1 MIIADHIAL
10 TLRNR
15 VKATPDGAAYGY
27 STDAGKTWQTMIWTE
42 VLGRTDELALG
53 LLAQGINPG
62 ENVGIISP
70 NRPEWS
76 IADYAIQ
83 SIRAVT
89 VPMYTTSTPEQME
102 YIIRETSMRVL
113 FAGDQSL
120 MEKSCNLFENCPT
133 LELVVSFDESGSTA
147 GKHGCISLS
156 KFVIKS
162 DAGLKAQLDERLASA
177 NINDL
182 ATIIYTSGTT
192 GDPKGVMLD
201 QGSLKHLFRIHEMR
215 LKVDT
220 TDRSLSFLPLSHI
233 FERGWAYF
241 IMYSGAHNYFL
252 QNPRTVIDVL
262 PRVKPTLMCAVPR
275 FFEKT
280 YQGIQDETSR
290 WPAIKRVFFKRAI
303 AVGEERLRYVT
314 ANKPIP
320 AWLQLQL
327 AFYHKLVYSKLRK
340 VLGGEIRF
348 MPCAGAAASTEL
360 LTFFHSAGINIK
372 YGYGATE
379 TTASVSCFRDYGFDL
394 TTVGEIM
401 PEVEVKISPEGE
413 IMVKGNT
420 VFRGYYKKPA
430 ETAAVLRDGW
440 YYTGDAGSLKP
451 GGHLVM
457 SERMRDIMKTSV
469 GKYVSPQRIELL
481 LGQDPLIEQIVTIG
495 DDRRFVM
502 GLIVPVYDRI
512 DALARELRL
521 REQPREDMLK
531 DPKLIKHLND
541 RFNSLQTSLQP
552 HERMVK
558 FTLLPEPF
566 SIEKGEMTSTL
577 KLRRKEISRIY
588 KDLIEEV
595 YSS

>member
-1 MIIADHIAL
+1 
-10 TLRNR
+10 
-15 VKATPDGAAYGY
+15 
-27 STDAGKTWQTMIWTE
+27 
-42 VLGRTDELALG
+42 
-53 LLAQGINPG
+53 
-62 ENVGIISP
+62 
-70 NRPEWS
+70 
-76 IADYAIQ
+76 
-83 SIRAVT
+83 
-89 VPMYTTSTPEQME
+89 ME
-102 YIIRETSMRVL
+102 SKPKCTCL
-113 FAGDQSL
+113 
-120 MEKSCNLFENCPT
+120 P
-133 LELVVSFDESGSTA
+133 
-147 GKHGCISLS
+147 
-156 KFVIKS
+156 KFVVKS
-162 DAGLKAQLDERLASA
+162 DARLRAQLDQHLADA
-177 NINDL
+177 KIDDL

-201 QGSLKHLFRIHEMR
+201 QGSLKHLFKIHEMR
-215 LKVDT
+215 LKVDS

-241 IMYSGAHNYFL
+241 MMYSGAHNYFL

-290 WPAIKRVFFKRAI
+290 WPAIKRVFFKRAM
-303 AVGEERLRYVT
+303 AVGEERLKYVT

-320 AWLQLQL
+320 AVLRLQL
-327 AFYHKLVYSKLRK
+327 AFYHKLVYSKLRR

-379 TTASVSCFRDYGFDL
+379 TTASVSCFKDYGFDL
-394 TTVGEIM
+394 VSVGEIM
-401 PEVEVKISPEGE
+401 PEVDVKISPEGE

-420 VFRGYYKKPA
+420 VFRGYYKKPV

-440 YYTGDAGSLKP
+440 YYTGDAGSVKA

-531 DPKLIKHLND
+531 DPKLIQHLNE
-541 RFNSLQTSLQP
+541 RFISLQTSLQP

-566 SIEKGEMTSTL
+566 SIEKGELTSTL

>member
-42 VLGRTDELALG
+42 VLRRTDEIALG
-53 LLAQGINPG
+53 LLAQGINPD

-76 IADYAIQ
+76 ITDYAIQ

-113 FAGDQSL
+113 FVGDQAL
-120 MEKSCNLFENCPT
+120 VDKSCNLFENCPT
-133 LELVVSFDESGSTA
+133 LELIVSFDESESVES
-147 GKHGCISLS
+147 KPKCVCLS

-162 DAGLKAQLDERLASA
+162 DARLRVQLDQRLASA
-177 NINDL
+177 SINNL

-215 LKVDT
+215 LKVDS

-241 IMYSGAHNYFL
+241 IMYSGAHNFFL

-290 WPAIKRVFFKRAI
+290 WPAIKRVFFRRAI

-320 AWLQLQL
+320 AILQLQL

-340 VLGGEIRF
+340 VLGSEIRF

-360 LTFFHSAGINIK
+360 LKFFHAAGINIK

-379 TTASVSCFRDYGFDL
+379 TTASVSCFKDYGFDL
-394 TTVGEIM
+394 ATVGEIM
-401 PEVEVKISPEGE
+401 PEIEVKISPEGE
-413 IMVKGNT
+413 IMVKGKT

-440 YYTGDAGSLKP
+440 YYTGDAGSVKP

>member
-1 MIIADHIAL
+1 MINADHIAL

-15 VKATPDGAAYGY
+15 VNATPNGAAYGF
-27 STDAGKTWQTMIWTE
+27 STDAGLTWQTMTWTE
-42 VLGRTDELALG
+42 VLRRTDEIALG
-53 LLAQGINPG
+53 LLARGVQADDKI
-62 ENVGIISP
+62 GIISP

-76 IADYAIQ
+76 MADYAIQ
-83 SIRAVT
+83 SVRGVS
-89 VPMYTTSTPEQME
+89 VPMYTTSTPEQMA
-102 YIIRETSMRVL
+102 YMVRETGMRIL
-113 FAGDQSL
+113 FTGDAALSQ
-120 MEKSCNLFENCPT
+120 KACTLFETCPT
-133 LELVVSFDESGSTA
+133 LEFVVCLEEAAEAASGAKCLT
-147 GKHGCISLS
+147 LS
-156 KFVIKS
+156 QFVIKS
-162 DAGLKAQLDERLASA
+162 DVKLRQILDQRLSETR
-177 NINDL
+177 ITDL

-192 GDPKGVMLD
+192 GEPKGVMLD
-201 QGSLKHLFRIHEMR
+201 QENLKQLFKIHEMR
-215 LKVDT
+215 LKVDS

-241 IMYSGAHNYFL
+241 MMYSGALNYFL
-252 QNPRTVIDVL
+252 QNPRTVIEVL

-290 WPAIKRVFFKRAI
+290 WPAVKRFIFKRAI
-303 AVGEERLRYVT
+303 AVGEERLRYLT
-314 ANKPIP
+314 ASKPIP
-320 AWLQLQL
+320 ASLQLRL
-327 AFYHKLVYSKLRK
+327 SFYHKLVYSKLRK

-348 MPCAGAAASTEL
+348 MPCAGAAAAPEL
-360 LTFFHSAGINIK
+360 LRFFHAAGIDVK

-379 TTASVSCFRDYGFDL
+379 TTATVSCFLDQGFQFK
-394 TTVGEIM
+394 TVGSIM
-401 PEVEVKISPEGE
+401 PEVFVKTTDEGE
-413 IMVKGNT
+413 IMVKGGT
-420 VFRGYYKKPA
+420 VFKGYYNKPV
-430 ETAAVLRDGW
+430 ETAAVLKDGW
-440 YYTGDAGSLKP
+440 YYTGDAGSVLP

-457 SERMRDIMKTSV
+457 TERMRDIMKTSV
-469 GKYVSPQRIELL
+469 GKYVSPQQIELL
-481 LGQDPLIEQIVTIG
+481 LGQDPLVEQIVTIG

-531 DPKLIKHLND
+531 DPKLIQHLND
-541 RFNSLQTSLQP
+541 HFLALQKGLQP